1 MIPLILSAYCYAAL
15 NIHPLLT
22 LSVWYIVPVI
32 SDVLIFDILRRKK

>member
-32 SDVLIFDILRRKK
+32 SVVLIFDIWRRQK